1 MSLATELLRQVQ
13 EAKKA
18 QDEMGV
24 PSYDNLNTPNNH
36 VGNTSN
42 ATKERKVSGLGDRK
56 VKHPTANI
64 GTPHK
69 EKGRDMEGVKSVK
82 VSEAAVQDLGLKVS
96 GGMLRFNHPG
106 TGQEYQIEWDADA
119 QNFLSNM
126 MRRTQDTE
134 QVFELLMD
142 YMESGPGQD
151 PRAYGGDRHPDA
163 DVDVGTDPM
172 IRHRGGSYDPRNRP
186 AQLAASKGTPYPLGE
201 DMFGGNPVAQ
211 ALSMRPVEGGKV
223 YMASPDGKAAMLV
236 PMSGP
241 VKKAMHAYMTNPDAR
256 ADTHAAA
263 ARLFQLIGQ
272 KVPGVEATQPQ
283 GPAASKSMSGVKGR
297 GVSPDAGSGLSLAP
311 MDTGDQGD
319 MGGPGVNPYSRT
331 RVTAS
336 VGESAHK
343 TADGEMSTPK
353 VAKPSPAHSSRVR
366 GKQDDEPTNR
376 GNPGTGR
383 EEKGQK
389 KPQFTNKPA
398 HTRGGTRGENENKT
412 MKKMH
417 EDIAGLEDL
426 LGRKLQLKGTET
438 A

>member
-1 MSLATELLRQVQ
+1 MTDKRQWTETVKILMEAQVPTFSLPGEAARAMNALIRYQAIRSRDIGTATLFDDVDKNKVAAILDASSNAGRRFLT
-13 EAKKA
+13 AGDA
-18 QDEMGV
+18 YTILTA
-24 PSYDNLNTPNNH
+24 SNNH

-126 MRRTQDTE
+126 MRRMQDTE

-283 GPAASKSMSGVKGR
+283 GPAASKTMSGVKGR
-297 GVSPDAGSGLSLAP
+297 GVDPSAGSGLSLAP
-311 MDTGDQGD
+311 MDPGGDQGD
-319 MGGPGVNPYSRT
+319 MGGPGVNPYSRE

-336 VGESAHK
+336 VGESAPPRLCPV
-343 TADGEMSTPK
+343 TVTDVGASP
-353 VAKPSPAHSSRVR
+353 PSMASSR
-366 GKQDDEPTNR
+366 
-376 GNPGTGR
+376 
-383 EEKGQK
+383 
-389 KPQFTNKPA
+389 
-398 HTRGGTRGENENKT
+398 
-412 MKKMH
+412 
-417 EDIAGLEDL
+417 
-426 LGRKLQLKGTET
+426 
-438 A
+438 